1 MYTFY
6 GKTYTGTKGDIL
18 HIENICFG
26 ILPAYLCMWTLCVP
40 GIYGVLKKFPIW
52 SWSYTWLWPC
62 CGCWELKTGLLQE
75 DLTGN
80 KCLDFWNLR
89 ILSQQHTSTKARPPN
104 PFSSD
109 SAFNWGSI
117 QTQKLMGLFS
127 FRLPQNLPKAIF
139 QHGNLASWTR
149 AVHSNHPLTLVKQF
163 SVQQNSLKVRTHQ
176 GSVSQLVTYPGT
188 QTPALLG
195 TVSPCDSPFHVLPSG
210 GCHFPT
216 CPSHSTSRPST
227 LSLSQW
233 RLLPHQHPQ
242 ALSPFPQQ
250 AGLELLTLL
259 PSPSKAGSTSLC
271 HYTCF
276 KLTLYIKPQ
285 AQTMASL
292 AVLLGAGIKLC
303 TLSGLYPFLASG
315 HL

>member
-62 CGCWELKTGLLQE
+62 CECCELKTGLLQE

-89 ILSQQHTSTKARPPN
+89 ILSQQHTSTKARSPN

-127 FRLPQNLPKAIF
+127 FRLPQNLPKVIF
-139 QHGNLASWTR
+139 QHGNLASGTR

-163 SVQQNSLKVRTHQ
+163 SVQQK
-176 GSVSQLVTYPGT
+176 SQSQNTSGIGF
-188 QTPALLG
+188 PACHLSG
-195 TVSPCDSPFHVLPSG
+195 DTNTSPFRHRVTLWLTIPCSAKWGMSLLSHLSFTLHLQTLNIILLSG
-210 GCHFPT
+210 DSCHT
-216 CPSHSTSRPST
+216 STRKLCP
-227 LSLSQW
+227 LSLN
-233 RLLPHQHPQ
+233 RLALNCWPSCHHLPR
-242 ALSPFPQQ
+242 
-250 AGLELLTLL
+250 LE
-259 PSPSKAGSTSLC
+259 
-271 HYTCF
+271 
-276 KLTLYIKPQ
+276 
-285 AQTMASL
+285 AQVYATTP
-292 AVLLGAGIKLC
+292 VLN
-303 TLSGLYPFLASG
+303 
-315 HL
+315 